1 MSEYPALNP
10 RAEAADVGLFKGL
23 FKGEPL
29 PKNGY
34 IDVPDR
40 PGFGVELIRDNLHRP
55 YPRSPETS
63 RKNSAANVAEKL
75 HQRKRPARMRL

>member
-23 FKGEPL
+23 FEGEPL
-29 PKNGY
+29 PMNGY
-34 IDVPDR
+34 IDVPEK

-55 YPRSPETS
+55 YPRSAEAS
-63 RKNSAANVAEKL
+63 RENAAANIAEKL
-75 HQRKRPARMRL
+75 EQRSRPARMRL